1 ENQYMHLF
9 IFRNTVAG
17 PEEAACGE
25 AGGGFQ
31 ASTIPTPE
39 EAAKFTNSVQE
50 MSEATRLGIPALF
63 KSNARNHIDP
73 NARAGINESAGAFT
87 AFPKEAG
94 IAAAAL
100 GAEAAATGEEPT
112 TGDMSVV
119 DDFASIMGNEWASIG
134 LRGMYGYMA
143 DLSTEPRWYRT
154 HETFTEDADLNA
166 NIMGT
171 LVEALQGEVGGD
183 GLALSPETQVA

>member
-1 ENQYMHLF
+1 
-9 IFRNTVAG
+9 
-17 PEEAACGE
+17 
-25 AGGGFQ
+25 
-31 ASTIPTPE
+31 IP
-39 EAAKFTNSVQE
+39 S
-50 MSEATRLGIPALF
+50 LF

-73 NARAGINESAGAFT
+73 DARAGINESAGAFS

-100 GAEAAATGEEPT
+100 GAESAATGEAPT

-119 DDFASIMGNEWASIG
+119 EDFANVMGDEAAAIG

-154 HETFTEDADLNA
+154 HETFTEDAEHA
-166 NIMGT
+166 AEIMET
-171 LVEALQGEVGGD
+171 LVTTLQGEELTET
-183 GLALSPETQVA
+183 GLAHSPDTRVALTLKHFPGGGPQELGFDPHYAFGKAQV